1 MRNLLGI
8 VRILRLPSSPFF
20 SRDLATS
27 SNLNKSHYETLGV
40 PSSASKK
47 EIRDAYIEKSKL
59 CHPDNDPLD
68 STLHVKFLAVQEAY
82 DILST
87 DAKRKEYDF
96 GSNNF
101 RQNLAHPRSSVQY
114 PNRQAPGWSQQQ
126 QQQQQ
131 QHPFGDKKNSN
142 RLVIV
147 AICFVMF
154 LGGGWGV
161 YIFPSKRAEWLDRQ
175 KRLSERKKM
184 IDDER
189 IKWVNFEARIL
200 RRKISEENTKGD

>member
-8 VRILRLPSSPFF
+8 VRISRLPSSPFF

-27 SNLNKSHYETLGV
+27 SNLNKSHYEILGV

-59 CHPDNDPLD
+59 CHPDHDPLD

-87 DAKRKEYDF
+87 DTKRKEYDF

-131 QHPFGDKKNSN
+131 KYDKKKEN
-142 RLVIV
+142 RVVVGLLCLVIL
-147 AICFVMF
+147 
-154 LGGGWGV
+154 LGIPLTLNTYRG
-161 YIFPSKRAEWLDRQ
+161 RQAEWLDRQ